1 MTGLQMGG
9 VRSEKTFHW
18 PFWRTRIKDI
28 CCHLIWRTCWTGVI
42 QTVKKGLTWF
52 EFVDELFPLL
62 FWSFVLMRLHLGPLC
77 LTITRRMIYNKGPNN
92 MAKEVFSALLL
103 LAGTWFENYLTT
115 LTCVRNVN
123 QTRWQLHHTTWL
135 IKVNYSRSRL
145 QNSHIKP
152 DKSHAFTVKH
162 TAFSAVERSFLKCI
176 IKMKFKTWLKRLR
189 FKSGVGFPSPCV
201 PAKPNV
207 GLGCVTC
214 CTSLS
219 EIDADI

>member
-9 VRSEKTFHW
+9 VRSKKTFHW
-18 PFWRTRIKDI
+18 SFWRTRIKDI
-28 CCHLIWRTCWTGVI
+28 CWHLIWRTCWTGVI

-52 EFVDELFPLL
+52 EFVDELFPLFFL
-62 FWSFVLMRLHLGPLC
+62 SFVLMRLHLGPLC
-77 LTITRRMIYNKGPNN
+77 LTIARRIIYNKGPNN
-92 MAKEVFSALLL
+92 MSDSENHKAKEVFSALPL
-103 LAGTWFENYLTT
+103 LAWTWSENHLTA
-115 LTCVRNVN
+115 LTCVRHVN

-176 IKMKFKTWLKRLR
+176 IKWNLKH
-189 FKSGVGFPSPCV
+189 
-201 PAKPNV
+201 
-207 GLGCVTC
+207 
-214 CTSLS
+214 
-219 EIDADI
+219 D